1 MGKKDKGDGEGAKK
15 SKLKPLLIVVACAG
29 LGGAGYMFGGGGG
42 GGEATGPTTT
52 IEQLEGCV
60 EGTDAALAEDNVV
73 TIAKKNV
80 NLADDH
86 YLSISVA
93 LNLCPDVV
101 VTKEEPF
108 ATAKA
113 EDIIIRTLSG
123 RDMEEL
129 STDEGREAAHE
140 ELLEAIKEAY
150 EEEVHEIFFVE
161 FVMQ

>member
-1 MGKKDKGDGEGAKK
+1 MGKKGKGDGEGAKK

-42 GGEATGPTTT
+42 GETSGPTTT
-52 IEQLEGCV
+52 IEQLEGCA
-60 EGTDAALAEDNVV
+60 EGTDAALAKDNIV

-80 NLADDH
+80 NLADNH

-101 VTKEEPF
+101 VSKEEPF
-108 ATAKA
+108 STAKA
-113 EDIIIRTLSG
+113 EDILIRTLSG

-129 STDEGREAAHE
+129 STSEGREAAHK